1 MTGYYEHHLA
11 IKKDK
16 LCPFKLGTI
25 RESRTARCNW
35 HNNIEILHCF
45 QGCGAVQYG
54 KDTVM
59 LNEGD
64 IVVMNSGVLH
74 RPYSKDGMSYHFII
88 IDESF
93 CLENGVDTSRICF
106 DVHLRE
112 QEALELFTHAVENMQ
127 QYRKSP
133 DTLTIAKVRASML
146 NLLIHLISLHSHPFL
161 STQQKPSASDAY
173 TKKTLE
179 YLNEHYSQPIA
190 LDALADLCGITKCH
204 LSREFKRATGLT
216 VLTYVNIL
224 RCKKAEMLLSEGK
237 TVTETAIECGF
248 DSLAYFSK
256 TYKKITGSSPSESK
270 KHSFLNKD

>member
-1 MTGYYEHHLA
+1 
-11 IKKDK
+11 
-16 LCPFKLGTI
+16 
-25 RESRTARCNW
+25 
-35 HNNIEILHCF
+35 
-45 QGCGAVQYG
+45 
-54 KDTVM
+54 
-59 LNEGD
+59 
-64 IVVMNSGVLH
+64 
-74 RPYSKDGMSYHFII
+74 
-88 IDESF
+88 
-93 CLENGVDTSRICF
+93 
-106 DVHLRE
+106 
-112 QEALELFTHAVENMQ
+112 
-127 QYRKSP
+127 
-133 DTLTIAKVRASML
+133 ML

-270 KHSFLNKD
+270 KYSFLNKD